1 MPLKISKLFKEKGP
15 PRESFQGSFDASKLY
30 PIPAN
35 VAQQLQS
42 GGPYNFENTFSLARG
57 EFDVP
62 AQQSTW
68 ASGARHVRAHAHAGT
83 PLPLVS
89 SDRSPR
95 KTPPLTYDELA
106 LHNVPFRPHAG
117 SEIGVATTSPSAR
130 DPKRASSR
138 FADFKNVLK
147 DKVQGLSSAGK
158 SSRGQSL
165 DLEQK
170 GGTTPFLQADTL
182 TREYSTQDG
191 IRPATAPTPY
201 STAQQ
206 ASNPQSSPGP
216 ALPRPPAP
224 IDETDAIAQATL
236 TGSPRCAAFGQA
248 PHDGQVLTRAKPERR
263 DQQSPERMGEFQTA
277 HPRLSPPQQSN
288 APTGLASGRRETTH
302 DHPFTYPPIPP
313 AGHANPSSS
322 QRAAQYMEASTLTQ
336 EVTNA
341 AHPFSAHALAYAT
354 DKSGAERWEDVAQ
367 STGPTRPQRFAP
379 STGTALQPGQITT
392 WQDGAAGGSDAPP
405 RAPRLPPAGVDPTW
419 DAIKRKAE
427 TKFEEWMQRSP
438 ELLPDPNRSP
448 ASSGYSPVPSFYQA
462 HMGLHSPPLALVTD
476 QILPSGLPTYNHS
489 GPPIWSASWLP
500 SPRVR
505 GSEGKHDRQEEGSS
519 GIPRISSPQR
529 VCSRDKSEAEHAAVM
544 RSVLQSSGLNTSS
557 KILFA
562 SRPKHVLE
570 CPAEEGGQR
579 SSMGAPSKG
588 ESANTDVLYKHLNR
602 VLDPEEM
609 RLAFAPYAR
618 QLARDEMPIE
628 KKYAPLRRNVDDPN
642 TSSKSQSRDPHAKR
656 ERLENLFGNPEPP
669 RAPGELHSAVSHD
682 LIDLRSNGSQGLSGP
697 HSRSSRTTAPSAQS
711 KSMVNAASLRQEL
724 QRLADLQTAPR
735 ARQSTVMQREHKS
748 EVVQISADQA
758 VVRHEQDPTPTEDSF
773 PQSLSGVN
781 KGGQSEL
788 RGLGL
793 TIPAGFT
800 IEQQG
805 DAEFQGAQKAFGG
818 LEDSKGKR
826 RETEPPSVLAPAPI
840 SDEHQQIEA
849 DERWQSLAPTGPR
862 GVMLETVA
870 EVTEW
875 SASNGGS
882 DRDNSKLRFQTERR
896 PSLPSLKARQRTL
909 RHTDTK
915 TRTESE
921 GSGSLGLAETHR
933 IWPQLALLDATG
945 TADDI
950 LEGDFSFE
958 TDIEISES
966 YPVDEPSPL
975 RGGRSQLTLIRP
987 VDASMLTPTR
997 TPRRTVAQGQWV
1009 AEVKEPQTQLA
1020 EGSTNTP
1027 KKESV
1032 ASQRIEEWR
1041 KVVPVS
1047 EVGPAVM
1054 IPLKPATPPQSPF
1067 SKASKPSVGASK
1079 RVSNDSSAL
1088 TSFSRSPLAR
1098 LAEANANDAGNGRNS
1113 GRSMEDREDH
1123 FRLPVQIVLQ
1133 QHAVDVSQGDPGT
1146 DNQVFV
1152 QGTPSSA
1159 LEHGPSLPFT
1169 GTSHLIHIDDAT
1181 AELLFNTEARD
1192 TRPETVDQDANRA
1205 PQALPI
1211 VDVVDEKVKERE
1223 RIADAA
1229 ADQGGLKL
1237 GKQVPSGA
1245 QRDEDLQT
1253 TVTRSGLAGSEAL
1266 TSKEKLVF
1274 DLLSRENI
1282 DGKPAVEVLLS
1293 CYPRETRAFLRKN
1306 PRLLLLLT
1314 LRSQTASQNFKT
1326 FLPSIDTALGDGDK
1340 LLEPALEK
1348 ILEYVTKAGEI
1359 TSLQRSLLQ
1368 LHQDLVKMVSN
1379 ESATLDSR
1387 VTALEQA
1394 IFNPYSPGKA
1404 SFSTKH
1410 ESSTATLRP
1419 PRL

>member
-1 MPLKISKLFKEKGP
+1 MPLKISKLFKERGP

-30 PIPAN
+30 PIPVN

-42 GGPYNFENTFSLARG
+42 GGPYSFENTFSLARG

-68 ASGARHVRAHAHAGT
+68 ASGARHVRAHAHPGT

-89 SDRSPR
+89 SDRSSR

-117 SEIGVATTSPSAR
+117 SEIGVATTTRSAR

-138 FADFKNVLK
+138 FAGFKNVLR

-170 GGTTPFLQADTL
+170 GGTTTFLQADTS
-182 TREYSTQDG
+182 TRECSTQHG

-201 STAQQ
+201 SPPQQ
-206 ASNPQSSPGP
+206 APHPQSSPGP

-224 IDETDAIAQATL
+224 IDETDATAQATL
-236 TGSPRCAAFGQA
+236 TGSPLSAAFRQA
-248 PHDGQVLTRAKPERR
+248 PHDGQVLTRAKPESR
-263 DQQSPERMGEFQTA
+263 DQRSPERTDEFQTA
-277 HPRLSPPQQSN
+277 HPRFSPPQQST
-288 APTGLASGRRETTH
+288 APKGLAPGRRETTH
-302 DHPFTYPPIPP
+302 AHPFTYPPTPP
-313 AGHANPSSS
+313 PGHANPSSL
-322 QRAAQYMEASTLTQ
+322 QRAAQYMEPSTMTQ

-367 STGPTRPQRFAP
+367 CAGPTRPQRFAP
-379 STGTALQPGQITT
+379 STSTALQPGQITT

-448 ASSGYSPVPSFYQA
+448 TSSGHSPVPSFYQA
-462 HMGLHSPPLALVTD
+462 HMGLHNPPLALVTD
-476 QILPSGLPTYNHS
+476 QILPSGLPTYNLS
-489 GPPIWSASWLP
+489 GPPIWSANWLP
-500 SPRVR
+500 SPRAR
-505 GSEGKHDRQEEGSS
+505 ESEGKHDRQEEGSS
-519 GIPRISSPQR
+519 GIPRISSSQR
-529 VCSRDKSEAEHAAVM
+529 VPSRDKGEAEHAAVM
-544 RSVLQSSGLNTSS
+544 RSVLQSSGLETSS
-557 KILFA
+557 KILSAF
-562 SRPKHVLE
+562 RPKHVLK
-570 CPAEEGGQR
+570 CTAEEGGQR
-579 SSMGAPSKG
+579 SSMGSPSKG
-588 ESANTDVLYKHLNR
+588 ESADTDVLYQHLNR

-618 QLARDEMPIE
+618 QLARDDMPME
-628 KKYAPLRRNVDDPN
+628 KKYAPLRRNVDDPKR
-642 TSSKSQSRDPHAKR
+642 SSRSQSMDPDAKW

-669 RAPGELHSAVSHD
+669 KAPRALQSAVSHD
-682 LIDLRSNGSQGLSGP
+682 LIDLRSIGSQGLSGP
-697 HSRSSRTTAPSAQS
+697 HSRSSSAQS

-735 ARQSTVMQREHKS
+735 AKPSTIMQREHKS
-748 EVVQISADQA
+748 EVVQMSADQA
-758 VVRHEQDPTPTEDSF
+758 VVRHEQDPIPTEYSF
-773 PQSLSGVN
+773 PQLLSGVI
-781 KGGQSEL
+781 KEEQSES
-788 RGLGL
+788 RALGL
-793 TIPAGFT
+793 STPAGFAT
-800 IEQQG
+800 EQRG
-805 DAEFQGAQKAFGG
+805 DAEFQGAKKIFGG
-818 LEDSKGKR
+818 SDDSKGKR
-826 RETEPPSVLAPAPI
+826 RETEPPSVLAPAPT
-840 SDEHQQIEA
+840 SNEHQQLEA

-882 DRDNSKLRFQTERR
+882 DRDNLKYQFQTERR
-896 PSLPSLKARQRTL
+896 PSLPSLKPRQRTL

-915 TRTESE
+915 TRAESE
-921 GSGSLGLAETHR
+921 GSGSLGLVETHR
-933 IWPQLALLDATG
+933 IWPQLALLDARG

-950 LEGDFSFE
+950 LEGDLSFE

-987 VDASMLTPTR
+987 ADASMLTPTR
-997 TPRRTVAQGQWV
+997 TPRRTAARGQWV
-1009 AEVKEPQTQLA
+1009 AEVEEPPTQLA
-1020 EGSTNTP
+1020 KESTNTP

-1047 EVGPAVM
+1047 EVEPAVM

-1067 SKASKPSVGASK
+1067 SKASKPAVGASK

-1098 LAEANANDAGNGRNS
+1098 LAEATANDGGNRRSS
-1113 GRSMEDREDH
+1113 GRSMEEGEEQFH
-1123 FRLPVQIVLQ
+1123 SPVQVVLQ
-1133 QHAVDVSQGDPGT
+1133 HHTVDVSQGDPGT
-1146 DNQVFV
+1146 DDQVFV

-1181 AELLFNTEARD
+1181 AELLFNTEARE
-1192 TRPETVDQDANRA
+1192 TRPEIVDKDANRA

-1211 VDVVDEKVKERE
+1211 VDVVDQKVKERE

-1229 ADQGGLKL
+1229 ADEGGSKL
-1237 GKQVPSGA
+1237 GKEVPGGA

-1274 DLLSRENI
+1274 DLLSREHI
-1282 DGKPAVEVLLS
+1282 EGKPAVEVLLS

-1314 LRSQTASQNFKT
+1314 LRSQMASQNFKT

-1394 IFNPYSPGKA
+1394 IYNPYSPGKA